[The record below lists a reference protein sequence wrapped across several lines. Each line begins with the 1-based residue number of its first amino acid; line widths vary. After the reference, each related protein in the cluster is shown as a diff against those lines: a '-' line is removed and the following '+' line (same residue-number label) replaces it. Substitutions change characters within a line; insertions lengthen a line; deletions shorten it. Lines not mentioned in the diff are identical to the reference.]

1 MLLLDYQNVLIES
14 LLKERFSGCARPKD
28 PHQRYS

>member
-14 LLKERFSGCARPKD
+14 LLKDRFGGCASPRCLALTI
-28 PHQRYS
+28 S